1 MILRRSSKYYIACIA
16 ASIILSGLAVYS
28 HAVGAAGALQNVIAL
43 VTVPMTSAF
52 DGLCD
57 YAADI
62 GDYFGSIKELK
73 AENDALRA
81 ENRRLA
87 IENEEAKK
95 ISAENEKLY
104 EFMDLK
110 RERTDIH
117 FINAEIVARSE
128 GNFMTSFTLDR
139 GTFHGIDKN
148 MAVITEDSVLGVI
161 TEAGATYSK
170 GISVIG
176 ANISAGVVFKRT
188 GLTATLDGS
197 YDYAARGRCRITG
210 VPTTADVEVGDL
222 VYTSGYGDVYPKDLL
237 IGEVDKI
244 VPDALTYTLEI
255 SVKPA
260 ANFDDADTVMVI
272 TGFDRTYN

>member
-1 MILRRSSKYYIACIA
+1 MILRRSSKYYIACVSL
-16 ASIILSGLAVYS
+16 SIILSGLAMYS
-28 HAVGAAGALQNVIAL
+28 HAVGAAGALQNVVAL

-52 DGLCD
+52 DSMTDSIASVGE
-57 YAADI
+57 
-62 GDYFGSIKELK
+62 YFGSIKELRD
-73 AENDALRA
+73 ENDALRA

-95 ISAENEKLY
+95 IAAENEKLY
-104 EFMDLK
+104 AFMDLK

-128 GNFMTSFTLDR
+128 GNFMSSFTLDR

-170 GISVIG
+170 GITVIG
-176 ANISAGVVFKRT
+176 ANISAGVYFKRT

-197 YDYAARGRCRITG
+197 YDFAAKGRCRITG

-237 IGEVDKI
+237 IGEVDAI
-244 VPDALTYTLEI
+244 IPDALTYTLEI

-260 ANFDDADTVMVI
+260 ADFDNSDTVMVI
-272 TGFDRTYN
+272 TGFDKTYN

>member
-16 ASIILSGLAVYS
+16 AAVILSGLAVYS
-28 HAVGAAGALQNVIAL
+28 HAVGVAGALQNVIAL

-62 GDYFGSIKELK
+62 GDYFGSIKALK

-117 FINAEIVARSE
+117 LINAEIVARSE

-148 MAVITEDSVLGVI
+148 MAVITQDSVLGVI

-237 IGEVDKI
+237 IGEVDRI